1 MKVLDVHGFRADMD
15 QIQERLEALNE
26 QIEQLQHAIDG
37 IITLEDSLKGN
48 SGEAIRSYYQEIH
61 QTFLLFFQSFLAN
74 YDTMIE

>member
-48 SGEAIRSYYQEIH
+48 SGEA
-61 QTFLLFFQSFLAN
+61 
-74 YDTMIE
+74 